1 MEQDVMHNQK
11 LANIQQ
17 HVSDATKQVVKRL
30 HEEHGDNKN
39 SVGRSTITQI
49 VHEALSGDY
58 PHIDVERICMSLL
71 MAIQSLVI
79 EYDKHVQI
87 RTFGTFEP
95 KKTQRS
101 IAHNP
106 QTGDEV
112 EPRHYKRIKFIPGKY
127 SKVVIN

>member
-17 HVSDATKQVVKRL
+17 HVDEATKKAIQRL
-30 HEEHGDNKN
+30 HEEHGDKENVSRN
-39 SVGRSTITQI
+39 VVTQI
-49 VHEALSGDY
+49 VHEALSCDY
-58 PHIDVERICMSLL
+58 PHTDIERICMSLL
-71 MAIQSLVI
+71 MTIQDLVI
-79 EYDKHVQI
+79 KHGKHVQI

-95 KKTQRS
+95 KETQRS